1 MQPMIKMKGSKRMR
15 VMKKVN
21 PKRTVPDWQMLL
33 RPRFKMY
40 QLQLQIITNMDETVI
55 VQRLEKVQNKS

>member
-1 MQPMIKMKGSKRMR
+1 MIKMKASKRMK

-21 PKRTVPDWQMLL
+21 PKRQVPDWQMLL